1 LPTLAIIN
9 KEATIDLK
17 DLAKA
22 LRRIEDEV
30 LEDATGEALKRLT
43 KSRLSYAVEP
53 DTYLRTSP
61 VRCELPKL
69 DLYLQPHRRAFHVEY
84 RWLPQGGGNG
94 DGLGLGPERGEPT
107 TRIR

>member
-1 LPTLAIIN
+1 MGSTNRSEDLPTLVIIN

-30 LEDATGEALKRLT
+30 LEDANGEALRRLT
-43 KSRLSYAVEP
+43 QSRLSYAVEP

-61 VRCELPKL
+61 VRCEMPEL

-84 RWLPQGGGNG
+84 RWLGVTAMAWVSDLKG
-94 DGLGLGPERGEPT
+94 
-107 TRIR
+107 